1 MKINESNF
9 AFICFHLFFRIRTF
23 QRVTADSNK
32 KIASTGIR
40 AAGCE
45 RGGSNSRSL
54 SSRCRVASRL
64 GF

>member
-1 MKINESNF
+1 MKAILLSF
-9 AFICFHLFFRIRTF
+9 VFIYFSEFGLFKELRPI
-23 QRVTADSNK
+23 QNK